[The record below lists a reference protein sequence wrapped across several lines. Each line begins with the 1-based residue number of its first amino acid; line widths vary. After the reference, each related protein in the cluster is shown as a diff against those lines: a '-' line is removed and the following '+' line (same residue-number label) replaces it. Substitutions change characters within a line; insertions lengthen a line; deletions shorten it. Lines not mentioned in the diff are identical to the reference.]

1 MRASLDDTD
10 LAIVRALQANA
21 RATYT
26 EVGKAVGLSAASVHE
41 RVHRLETRG
50 VIRGYH
56 AEVEL
61 PGVAAAHRARVGIVI
76 RTPDVAGYVR
86 RLVELPGVTEIE
98 TVTGEYD
105 LMMAVSAPGAGELD
119 AVLDRV
125 SGWRETVRTT
135 TWVVLKR
142 YGPRTAPAGLHG

>member
-1 MRASLDDTD
+1 MAD
-10 LAIVRALQANA
+10 LGR
-21 RATYT
+21 R
-26 EVGKAVGLSAASVHE
+26 VGLSRTAVLA
-41 RVHRLETRG
+41 RVQRLERDG

-56 AEVEL
+56 AEVTL

-76 RTPDVAGYVR
+76 RTPDIAGYVR
-86 RLVELPGVTEIE
+86 RLGALHGVTEIE

-105 LMMAVSAPGAGELD
+105 LIAGVSASDARELD

-135 TWVVLKR
+135 TWVVLRR
-142 YGPRTAPAGLHG
+142 YG